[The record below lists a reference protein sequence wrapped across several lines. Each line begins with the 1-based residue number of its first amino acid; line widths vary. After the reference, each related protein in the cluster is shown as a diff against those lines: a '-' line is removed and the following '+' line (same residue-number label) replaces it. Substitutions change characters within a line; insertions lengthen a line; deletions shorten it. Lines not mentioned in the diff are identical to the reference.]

1 MDLVEFFHV
10 KRKRIDN
17 FMSEL
22 LETLPFQDSD
32 LLHAMKY
39 GVLLGGKRIR
49 PILMYIIGSMF
60 QVNFHVI
67 DILASSIEFMHAYSL
82 IHDDLPSLDNDVLRR
97 GKDSCYIKFGESTAI
112 LAGNALQ
119 CLSFNILSNWNEN
132 TISNVKKIKIIL
144 ELSNASGLLGMCI
157 GQFFDLESKKKCVNL
172 NQLEEIYWYKTGSL
186 ISTAIRLVLI
196 SSNIREKK
204 IIVALEQYSR
214 NISLAFQIQDD
225 ILDFVNDSHGT
236 TIPTNAN
243 KIFKGNTFP
252 SIIGLQKSK
261 KKLEKLY
268 TKSLECLEILSH
280 KWIDV
285 VLLQKLAYYIITRD
299 K

>member
-10 KRKRIDN
+10 KQKRINN
-17 FMSEL
+17 FMSKF

-49 PILMYIIGSMF
+49 PILMYIMGSMF

-82 IHDDLPSLDNDVLRR
+82 IHDDLPSLDNDILRR

-119 CLSFNILSNWNEN
+119 CLSFNILSNGNEN
-132 TISNVKKIKIIL
+132 KISNVKKIKIIL
-144 ELSNASGLLGMCI
+144 ELSNASGLSGMCI
-157 GQFFDLESKKKCVNL
+157 GQFFDLASKKKRVKL

-225 ILDFVNDSHGT
+225 ILDFIHDAHST
-236 TIPTNAN
+236 TISTNSN
-243 KIFKGNTFP
+243 KNFKGNTFP
-252 SIIGLQKSK
+252 LIIGLQKSK
-261 KKLEKLY
+261 KKLEQLY
-268 TKSLECLEILSH
+268 TKSLECLEILSNELV
-280 KWIDV
+280 DV
-285 VLLQKLAYYIITRD
+285 ALLQKLAYYIITRD